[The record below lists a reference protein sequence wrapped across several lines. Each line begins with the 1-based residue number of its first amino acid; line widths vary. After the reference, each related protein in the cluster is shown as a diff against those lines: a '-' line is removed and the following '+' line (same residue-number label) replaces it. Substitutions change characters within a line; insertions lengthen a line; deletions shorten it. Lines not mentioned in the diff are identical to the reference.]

1 MRIIVAGGSGF
12 LGGALVRAW
21 RHDGHEVKVLTRH
34 PASADDVPWAP
45 GSGNAWITVLE
56 RVDAVVNLA
65 GEGIADERWT
75 AARQTAIL
83 RSRVTAT
90 RAIAEAIR
98 DCAQPPR
105 IFISASAIGFYGTT
119 GADELLTEDSAPG
132 ADFLATVC
140 QAWERE
146 TNAAAGVA
154 RIVFLRTGVV
164 LARDG
169 GALPKMALPFR
180 FFVGGRLGSGRQY
193 ISWIHLQDWVEM
205 VRWILRTDVSGP
217 LNLTAPAPVTNAEF
231 TRALGNAMHR
241 PSLFPVP
248 AIALRVLLGR
258 EFADAL
264 LLDGQRVLPAR
275 AQRLGFQFRFATID
289 SALHAIFRE

>member
-1 MRIIVAGGSGF
+1 
-12 LGGALVRAW
+12 
-21 RHDGHEVKVLTRH
+21 
-34 PASADDVPWAP
+34 
-45 GSGNAWITVLE
+45 
-56 RVDAVVNLA
+56 
-65 GEGIADERWT
+65 
-75 AARQTAIL
+75 
-83 RSRVTAT
+83 
-90 RAIAEAIR
+90 
-98 DCAQPPR
+98 
-105 IFISASAIGFYGTT
+105 
-119 GADELLTEDSAPG
+119 
-132 ADFLATVC
+132 
-140 QAWERE
+140 
-146 TNAAAGVA
+146 
-154 RIVFLRTGVV
+154 
-164 LARDG
+164 
-169 GALPKMALPFR
+169 
-180 FFVGGRLGSGRQY
+180 
-193 ISWIHLQDWVEM
+193 M